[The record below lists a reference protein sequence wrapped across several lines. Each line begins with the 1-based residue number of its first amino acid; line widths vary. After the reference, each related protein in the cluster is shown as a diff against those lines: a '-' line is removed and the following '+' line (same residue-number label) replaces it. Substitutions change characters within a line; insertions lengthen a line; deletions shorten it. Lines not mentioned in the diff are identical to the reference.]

1 MSYQTRTEMM
11 SLPYVDKETGTRRH
25 RFFYGQLVN
34 DATISHVVAK
44 IGADVLAS
52 SSYALDAETG
62 DAFLNDIN
70 SQGRFGGHSLVN
82 WDRAGMNVPKACS
95 FLHVG
100 ITSHSFND
108 LVCITK
114 EAARQHIDRTRTVE
128 WCDRCGNAGHDELAC
143 WDDLDD
149 D

>member
-1 MSYQTRTEMM
+1 MSYQTRTEKM

-34 DATISHVVAK
+34 DATISHVVAS

-62 DAFLNDIN
+62 DAYLNDIN
-70 SQGRFGGHSLVN
+70 SYGGGLDSLKN
-82 WDRAGMNVPKACS
+82 WDRAGMNVPRACKAAD
-95 FLHVG
+95 VG
-100 ITSHSFND
+100 MTGFSLSD

-114 EAARQHIDRTRTVE
+114 EAARQHIDRTRT
-128 WCDRCGNAGHDELAC
+128 A
-143 WDDLDD
+143 
-149 D
+149 